1 MAGVVMSVHG
11 KHLLNGVQTMWLMV
25 GFAPYQN
32 SFNVK
37 NLLFRRA
44 HKVIYIMYMH
54 VIGCMTCVRHI
65 CSCSACC
72 AFWDL
77 NQCYSVVVFCAQ
89 LNSVFFTSLSS
100 VKLAG
105 VQTPNPIES
114 QVVATG
120 HLQHK
125 PFNCKLSSIRFKSPC
140 YKCTDAVDLI
150 VMAQKPSLK
159 CCAKAQMNSAFAF
172 II

>member
-1 MAGVVMSVHG
+1 MMGSLRTKIHLTSTICFFVVHI
-11 KHLLNGVQTMWLMV
+11 K
-25 GFAPYQN
+25 Y
-32 SFNVK
+32 
-37 NLLFRRA
+37 
-44 HKVIYIMYMH
+44 VIYIIYLH
-54 VIGCMTCVRHI
+54 VIGWRTGMYDTQLI

-72 AFWDL
+72 AFRNL
-77 NQCYSVVVFCAQ
+77 NQCYSVVVFRVQ

-105 VQTPNPIES
+105 VQTQNPIES

-150 VMAQKPSLK
+150 VMTQKPSLK